1 MGVLRWAGW
10 LFVGVMA
17 VSVVKCA
24 EKESQKAK
32 QEVAELKR
40 KASLSPTEKEREEK
54 VEAEIAQRE
63 KVQATR
69 EARLNDARWH
79 CKQFVTQ
86 QLRSPTTANFQNYRD
101 FSAREMT
108 DNVFLVGGHVD
119 AQNAFGAVV
128 RQNFICELITNA
140 DGSHWSGT
148 KISILP

>member
-17 VSVVKCA
+17 VSVVKCSMKQD
-24 EKESQKAK
+24 EISQGIK
-32 QEVAELKR
+32 QR
-40 KASLSPTEKEREEK
+40 TP
-54 VEAEIAQRE
+54 EAN
-63 KVQATR
+63 VQAAR
-69 EARLNDARWH
+69 ESRLNDARWH

-86 QLRSPTTANFQNYRD
+86 QLRSPKTADFQNYKD
-101 FSAREMT
+101 FSAREMS

-119 AQNAFGAVV
+119 AQNAFGSVI